1 MELKKNPNVD
11 PKRNSVLFF
20 QIGLVAVLLLTYI
33 GIELKSEDPRIE
45 KEKFTLTDNLV
56 LDEEDVILTMPPVQ
70 ALPPPPP
77 PAPEVIEVVKD
88 DIVLEEQKIEKT
100 EVEESKPVV
109 VVKASQ
115 IGNTG
120 ATIDDIPDEMPF
132 AVIEQIPM
140 FPGCEE
146 IPKSQQ
152 MDCFNEKMQAHIKR
166 YFSYPERAA
175 ENGSQGQVSVQFLID
190 KDGIVKDIKVRGR
203 GIKSDAE
210 LLEKEAERIISKLP
224 KFTPGKQRGKAVR
237 VKYGLPITFK
247 LN

>member
-11 PKRNSVLFF
+11 PKRNSRLFF
-20 QIGLVAVLLLTYI
+20 QIGLVAVLLLTYV

-77 PAPEVIEVVKD
+77 PAPEVIQVVED
-88 DIVLEEQKIEKT
+88 EIVLEEKKIETT
-100 EVEESKPVV
+100 EVEDSKPVV
-109 VVKASQ
+109 VVKASEV
-115 IGNTG
+115 GSTG
-120 ATIDDIPDEMPF
+120 PSIDDIPDEMPF

-140 FPGCEE
+140 FPGCEG
-146 IPKSQQ
+146 IPKNQQ

-190 KDGIVKDIKVRGR
+190 KDGVVKDIKVRGR

-247 LN
+247 LQ